1 MQIQLY
7 LTNNCMDIQ
16 IFYQTKG
23 ELMRKKRV
31 LVYGYKN
38 LNFGDDLFFSIL
50 FKRYP
55 QVKFV
60 FEGDKKYKKMFKNYR
75 NVKVVVQYSFFDI
88 FLATLGKIF
97 KTSQQSILEKFVNY
111 KVLIIGSGF
120 KECSK
125 TQFYRTKPTSNKK
138 LLVIGTNIDARCTET
153 FVNLCS
159 DYFSNCLDVCFR
171 DSQSYNLFSEL
182 PNTRLAPDVVFDIK
196 TYFSTQ
202 NSNTQFIQNNQL
214 RHQKYA
220 VISLIS
226 FNMRSKDPNVQ
237 TDYLSGVK
245 TIINYLIS
253 KGLKIVLMGFCEAEG
268 DTLSIDKL
276 LKEDYIKEN
285 SYAYVYNGNIAEA
298 LAIIEYADT
307 VIATRFHAMVLGMAM
322 NKKTLPIV
330 YDTKMSNVLNDLG
343 VRHFWDFKSIKN
355 IEPQELENWYNNY
368 CFTNSEKLAN
378 DAKKQFSALDN
389 ILN

>member
-1 MQIQLY
+1 
-7 LTNNCMDIQ
+7 
-16 IFYQTKG
+16 
-23 ELMRKKRV
+23 MRKKV
-31 LVYGYKN
+31 LVYGYKKIN
-38 LNFGDDLFFSIL
+38 LGDDLFFSIL

-55 QVKFV
+55 DVKFI
-60 FEGDKKYKKMFKNYR
+60 FAGQKKYKEIFKNDK
-75 NVKVVVQYSFFDI
+75 NIKVISPYSPIDLLLSFFDK
-88 FLATLGKIF
+88 FSLNKAET
-97 KTSQQSILEKFVNY
+97 TLEKFIKY
-111 KVLIIGSGF
+111 KVMITGSAFAEKVNQQTHKKNINGLF
-120 KECSK
+120 VISANFGPYYTENFLTSSK
-125 TQFYRTKPTSNKK
+125 S
-138 LLVIGTNIDARCTET
+138 
-153 FVNLCS
+153 
-159 DYFSNCLDVCFR
+159 YFNNCLDVCFR

-196 TYFSTQ
+196 TYFPTQ

-253 KGLKIVLMGFCEAEG
+253 KGFKIVLMGFCEAEG
-268 DTLSIDKL
+268 DTLSIDEL

-343 VRHFWDFKSIKN
+343 VHHFWDFKSIKN
-355 IEPQELENWYNNY
+355 IAPQELENWYNNY